1 MKNKNL
7 KVMILFALL
16 LLLLGGFV
24 SHQPWQPQVLLAQE
38 DTPTVTPADVTSTG
52 SKAALFSTLGEN
64 PYTIAD
70 IAERANPA
78 IVYIEVEW
86 PAPTQTQRPRQ
97 SYDPFQDF
105 FDSWFFGPNI
115 RQPIAN
121 PTSRGS
127 GFIIDNSGI
136 VLTNQHVVGTKGEG
150 QTVKVTISSPTIN
163 GEFDASIIGSD
174 ERLDLAVL
182 QIEGVEG
189 PFPTV
194 TLGDSDSTR
203 PGEWVIA
210 IGNPYGKQF
219 EHTVTVGVL
228 SAKGR
233 EISIRNQ
240 ETGTTQIYRNLMQT
254 DAAINSGNSGGPL
267 LNIEGQVI
275 GINTAV
281 HSQAQGIGFA
291 IPINVATEVLD
302 ELINTGGVVHQ
313 LPPRSWLGIWYNQL
327 NEELATRLGINDTK
341 GIVIADVIHNSPA
354 MEAGL
359 QPLDIIRR
367 VDNIDVTNTTDFS
380 EIVAK
385 KNPGDQLLLTVIR
398 QGQSHFITVTLGNMP
413 EELRD

>member
-7 KVMILFALL
+7 KVMTLFALF
-16 LLLLGGFV
+16 LLLLGGFI
-24 SHQPWQPQVLLAQE
+24 SHQPWQSQVLLAQE
-38 DTPTVTPADVTSTG
+38 DTPMVGTPEATTTG
-52 SKAALFSTLGEN
+52 NKAALLSTVGGN
-64 PYTIAD
+64 PYVIAD
-70 IAERANPA
+70 IAEQANPA

-86 PAPTQTQRPRQ
+86 PQPTQAQQPNR
-97 SYDPFQDF
+97 SYDPFQDL
-105 FDSWFFGPNI
+105 FDSWFFGSPGF
-115 RQPIAN
+115 RQPITN

-127 GFIIDNSGI
+127 GFVIDESGI
-136 VLTNQHVVGTKGEG
+136 VLTNQHVVGNKGEN
-150 QTVKVTISSPTIN
+150 QKVKVTISSPTIN
-163 GEFDASIIGSD
+163 GEYDATIIGSD

-189 PFPTV
+189 PFPAV
-194 TLGDSDSTR
+194 TLGDSDTTR

-240 ETGTTQIYRNLMQT
+240 ETGATQVYRNLMQT

-267 LNIEGQVI
+267 LNIEGQVV

-281 HSQAQGIGFA
+281 HAQAQGIGFA
-291 IPINVATEVLD
+291 IPVNVAKDVLD
-302 ELINTGGVVHQ
+302 ELITTGGVK
-313 LPPRSWLGIWYNQL
+313 LPPRPWVGIWYDQL
-327 NEELATRLGINDTK
+327 NEELAARLRIKDTK
-341 GIVIADVIHNSPA
+341 GIVVADVIHNSPA

-359 QPLDIIRR
+359 QPLDVIRR
-367 VDNIDVTNTTDFS
+367 VDNADVTTTTDFS
-380 EIVAK
+380 DVVSK
-385 KNPGDQLLLTVIR
+385 KKPGDEILLTVIR
-398 QGQSHFITVTLGNMP
+398 QGQSHFITVTLGDMP